1 MRRCLLATT
10 LASACGTEATDAPR
24 CARPEHVTL
33 TTLPSV
39 IAEASGIGIGGS
51 AAEVLWLHNDGDD
64 GRLFAVSP
72 TGILLATVV
81 LPTGSVVDAEDLA
94 LEVFDDGREV
104 AWLADIGDNDLSRPE
119 VAIVRV
125 PLPSLV
131 GQAPGTVI
139 AGEPQRFRLRYPDRP
154 RNAEALVLDP
164 GGDVFVIVKA
174 QRDASET
181 EVFRARQ
188 PLSPDAIRTLEPA
201 GTIVAQGP
209 VTGAAL
215 QDDVLAV
222 RTTLSALYGPWSPAF
237 DGTTACAVTLPDAA
251 TESGEAIAWRPD
263 GRGLVVTHE
272 GVGAVV
278 SELIAADDAF
288 GEWPPP

>member
-1 MRRCLLATT
+1 MRRRLLATT

-39 IAEASGIGIGGS
+39 IDEASGIAIGGPAS
-51 AAEVLWLHNDGDD
+51 EVLWLHNDGDD
-64 GRLFAVSP
+64 GRLFAVNR

-81 LPTGSVVDAEDLA
+81 LPPGSVVDAEDLA

-125 PLPSLV
+125 PLPAL

-164 GGDVFVIVKA
+164 SGDLFVIVKA

-188 PLSPDAIRTLEPA
+188 PLSTQEVRTLEPA
-201 GTIVAQGP
+201 FTIVAQGP

-215 QDDVLAV
+215 HDDVLAV
-222 RTTLSALYGPWSPAF
+222 RTTLSALVGPWSPAF

-278 SELIAADDAF
+278 SELIVADDAF